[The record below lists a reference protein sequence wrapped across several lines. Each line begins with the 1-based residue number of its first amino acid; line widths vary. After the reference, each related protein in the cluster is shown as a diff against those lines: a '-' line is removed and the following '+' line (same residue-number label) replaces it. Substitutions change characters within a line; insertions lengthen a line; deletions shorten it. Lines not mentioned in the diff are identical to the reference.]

1 MRDLSGKRDADNKA
15 GPHPKAL
22 LAKACSSPRCARLC
36 KPSVQ
41 ELEMVVAR
49 GRFALKV
56 CFPQHPFVGGIRAS
70 HRLCFHLHG
79 WRSPA
84 VKAVPG
90 EGRRLRSRN
99 SLELEQSTA
108 LGKPTQPCAQTVLQ
122 MPHFWTALDTCFYLY
137 LFFFFSP
144 SPVKSQTLEHRLF
157 LLGISPALS
166 FLNTTF
172 SSTEKSFSSLERKTS
187 LKCKSKF

>member
-22 LAKACSSPRCARLC
+22 LAKACSSPCCARLC

-137 LFFFFSP
+137 LFFFFPLSSKVPDFGAQALPPGHLP
-144 SPVKSQTLEHRLF
+144 SSVFFKHHF
-157 LLGISPALS
+157 LLHRKVLQLFG
-166 FLNTTF
+166 
-172 SSTEKSFSSLERKTS
+172 EKNIFEMQE
-187 LKCKSKF
+187 